1 MAIGAGKFNAYIE
14 IQEQTLVPDGGGG
27 HIKTWEPVG
36 NLWAQWKHQTMW
48 ERLNAMQLQSG
59 VRHRVW
65 VRYNEFITPLHRVVY
80 RGKAFN
86 ILGVV
91 NIEELNEDLEL
102 QLEEGVAI

>member
-1 MAIGAGKFNAYIE
+1 MTIGAGKLNALIE
-14 IQEQTLVPDGGGG
+14 VQEQELTPDGGGG
-27 HIKTWEPVG
+27 HVKTWKTVG
-36 NLWAQWKHQTMW
+36 QLWANWKHQSMW

-59 VRHRVW
+59 VRHRIF
-65 VRYNEFITPLHRVVY
+65 VRYNEFITPAHRIVY

-91 NIEELNEDLEL
+91 NVEDLNEDLEI